1 MIRSRFSPWMGLKA
15 WVGRHSAPLWALVAA
30 LLTVAA
36 LRTLPGPGP
45 AGPAGK
51 PEPGAANLAKLP
63 RVDGAAMAHTCGAC
77 HGTEGRLG
85 NEAFMP
91 LAGMPVAQ
99 FVKTM
104 RDFREGKRPATLM
117 AHVARGFTDQ
127 DYQAMGEFFAKVP
140 PQPAAGGRP

>member
-1 MIRSRFSPWMGLKA
+1 MNRTQSSLRMWLTA
-15 WVGRHSAPLWALVAA
+15 WAGRHSALLWTAVAA
-30 LLTVAA
+30 LLAVAA

-51 PEPGAANLAKLP
+51 PEPGAVNLAKLP

-127 DYQAMGEFFAKVP
+127 DYQAMGEFFAKVS
-140 PQPAAGGRP
+140 PQSAAGGRP